1 MIPDNISPGNIK
13 VYMYELKNNEI
24 IKMVSKNLQI
34 KKGGISFKLEKLLKT
49 ESFIYIII
57 LIAISLLLSL
67 VTNLIFRKK

>member
-1 MIPDNISPGNIK
+1 
-13 VYMYELKNNEI
+13 MYEIKNNEI
-24 IKMVSKNLQI
+24 IKMVSKNLHI

-67 VTNLIFRKK
+67 VTNLIFRRKWKKIIIEIIL